1 MFARVSSVLML
12 LLLSVGALGGMPLHA
27 PESGECPMA
36 KGMQQLDCCKKAQQ
50 QEMTSEVVSAKLCC
64 SLNCPENGP
73 ASSPG
78 KSALRIQA
86 QSASEPGG
94 VASCSALPLPSS
106 LSELFA
112 ARPIPKGG
120 NHPLY
125 IRHLALLI

>member
-1 MFARVSSVLML
+1 MFARVSSILML
-12 LLLSVGALGGMPLHA
+12 LLLSVNALGGMPLHA

-36 KGMQQLDCCKKAQQ
+36 EGMQQMDCCKKAQQ

-78 KSALRIQA
+78 KSALSIQA
-86 QSASEPGG
+86 QPASEPGN
-94 VASCSALPLPSS
+94 VASGSALLLPSL
-106 LSELFA
+106 LSEQFTE
-112 ARPIPKGG
+112 RTKES
-120 NHPLY
+120 NRDHPLY